1 MLLLANQ
8 IQNFLRMA
16 GVSLKYHEPKLIIYK
31 IQKQIKQDFLTGQVK
46 KYFGDK
52 LFTFSHCILH
62 GSLIRFL
69 NQSETQ
75 QSF

>member
-16 GVSLKYHEPKLIIYK
+16 GVSLKYHEPKLISK
-31 IQKQIKQDFLTGQVK
+31 IQKQIKQDFLTSQVK
-46 KYFGDK
+46 NYFGDK

-62 GSLIRFL
+62 
-69 NQSETQ
+69 
-75 QSF
+75 

>member
-52 LFTFSHCILH
+52 LFTF
-62 GSLIRFL
+62 
-69 NQSETQ
+69 
-75 QSF
+75 